1 MARFNRLLI
10 TGAAGN
16 LGREL
21 RAGLAPL
28 AEIRRL
34 TDRAEMAPAGSGEE
48 VVQADVGDLD
58 AMMQVVEGCDAVVHF
73 GAAPVEKPWEEILNS
88 SIKGGYNVY
97 EAARRHGI
105 KRIVYAS
112 SIHAVGYVRREAGA
126 DTDTEH
132 RPDTLYGLSKCF
144 VEDLA
149 KLYWDKFG
157 IESVVL
163 RINSCFPE
171 PADRRHLSTW
181 MSFRDLVQLVERSLC
196 AESVGYSVLY
206 GISDN
211 RERFFNNDKARHIG
225 YVPQDGAED
234 VSRGRRGQSARRATP
249 PIPLCIS
256 WVECSV
262 IMVTRTT
269 TEFGSGSLPSRYT
282 LTWHGDHDVVF
293 RS

>member
-28 AEIRRL
+28 ADKLRL
-34 TDRAEMAPAGSGEE
+34 TDRAEMAAAGPNEE
-48 VVQADVGDLD
+48 VLQADVGDFD
-58 AMMQVVEGCDAVVHF
+58 SMMSVVEGCDAVVHF
-73 GAAPVEKPWEEILNS
+73 GAAPVERPWEEILNS

-112 SIHAVGYVRREAGA
+112 SIHAVGYVRREDGA
-126 DTDTEH
+126 DTKTEH
-132 RPDTLYGLSKCF
+132 LPDTLYGLSKCF

-149 KLYWDKFG
+149 KLYWHKFG
-157 IESVVL
+157 IESVCL

-211 RERFFNNDKARHIG
+211 RERFFNNDPSRHIG
-225 YVPQDGAED
+225 YVPQDSAE
-234 VSRGRRGQSARRATP
+234 AFRAKVEASCP
-249 PIPLCIS
+249 P
-256 WVECSV
+256 
-262 IMVTRTT
+262 
-269 TEFGSGSLPSRYT
+269 
-282 LTWHGDHDVVF
+282 GDPADPAVHFVGGVF
-293 RS
+293 CNYGHPDDPE